1 MSSRKERAYEVRQRE
16 AGLRKVC
23 VWVPERD
30 VERLKVYAERLRKA
44 PVVSTAVHR
53 PATAASE
60 TDPSLS

>member
-30 VERLKVYAERLRKA
+30 VERLKTYAERLRKA
-44 PVVSTAVHR
+44 PVVSAQVHKSST
-53 PATAASE
+53 PTGE
-60 TDPSLS
+60 TDPSPT

>member
-30 VERLKVYAERLRKA
+30 VERLRIYAERLRKA
-44 PVVSTAVHR
+44 PVVSTAVHK
-53 PATAASE
+53 PAAPISE
-60 TDPSLS
+60 TDPSLT

>member
-30 VERLKVYAERLRKA
+30 VERLRIYAERLRKA
-44 PVVSTAVHR
+44 PVVSTAVR
-53 PATAASE
+53 KPSTPISD
-60 TDPSLS
+60 TDPSLT